1 MNLKRLVPITL
12 ILLTCGYLAAQED
25 PELEAYNAS
34 IAKHRES
41 GVELFL
47 YYPMGI
53 HLPGWSYESSLN
65 SFGPVSIRLPGTN
78 YSFFGLGGG
87 AEFDLGSR
95 KRFLSNMG
103 VGMALE
109 ASAVSDINMNDRVGG
124 DMGLFLS
131 YAYLFYRTNR
141 DGPLNYSL
149 RAGLGV
155 ARALGAKD
163 LYDYPEER
171 DDTAGPMYTLEA
183 AVDFPKLWNFHF
195 QAGLGYRILM
205 INTDTIHLFS
215 PMLRAGYRF

>member
-1 MNLKRLVPITL
+1 LNLKCLIPLAL
-12 ILLTCGYLAAQED
+12 ILLVCGSLTAQED

-34 IAKHRES
+34 IARHRES
-41 GVELFL
+41 GIELFL

-53 HLPGWSYESSLN
+53 HLPGWSYESSMHA
-65 SFGPVSIRLPGTN
+65 FGPVSVRLPGTN

-87 AEFDLGSR
+87 VEFDLGSR
-95 KRFLSNMG
+95 KPVLDNMG
-103 VGMALE
+103 VGAALE
-109 ASAVSDINMNDRVGG
+109 LSALSDINMNDRVGG
-124 DMGLFLS
+124 DMGLLLS
-131 YAYLFYRTNR
+131 YAYLFYRTNG
-141 DGPLNYSL
+141 DTGLNYSF
-149 RAGLGV
+149 RAGLGA
-155 ARALGAKD
+155 ARAFGAKA